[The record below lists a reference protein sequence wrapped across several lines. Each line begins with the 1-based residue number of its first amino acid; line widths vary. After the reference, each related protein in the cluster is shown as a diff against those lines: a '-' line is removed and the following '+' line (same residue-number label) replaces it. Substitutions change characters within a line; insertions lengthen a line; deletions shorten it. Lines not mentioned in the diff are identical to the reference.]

1 MSKREKD
8 IYRESGKKIAKTNSL
23 DARVGFREI
32 KETNHL
38 MSCVFVC
45 SRKGVEMCVRSCVCN
60 VRVRVTVLEGRK
72 SISTLCSCA
81 RECACEERKGESE
94 RE

>member
-1 MSKREKD
+1 MGVRETEDKERERVSKSEKE
-8 IYRESGKKIAKTNSL
+8 IYRESGRKIAREREREKKAKTNSL

-32 KETNHL
+32 EERNHL

-60 VRVRVTVLEGRK
+60 VCVH
-72 SISTLCSCA
+72 
-81 RECACEERKGESE
+81 EE
-94 RE
+94 